1 MGDSLGQSYPDTKM
15 DQIENLKVLCRKIV
29 RNDIDHFELTVA
41 CEKFKLDFQPS
52 DDFSYKKKRLKQA
65 VLSEILKGQNLSIDD
80 KRMYGEM
87 MEATGKSLEFRSSA
101 VKGFPCSL
109 VGCLF
114 RGERHRDYV
123 QHLEKIHSTSTPF
136 QCKVGHECIRNFDS
150 ISDLKSH
157 VKLDHQRRNVGQ
169 NKPLESASGVQL
181 QDQVKCNML
190 SCGGEIFSKTTEL
203 TSHMNIRHK
212 LEFRDCV
219 FKDCDTKFNPNAA
232 SRNHFRQ
239 KHYTQ
244 NKVALKPV
252 HLLVEVSEENEQGG
266 GDIAEVDDG
275 IWDDASSDC
284 EDGNVED
291 GNDEDENIE
300 SCQEE
305 SKDDDYFLMA
315 YADFINRLITYKFI
329 PVTSVKAIATEF
341 LNQSQRSCEGRE
353 AALRKS
359 LSKIPSLTTAQ
370 IEQIV
375 LENAEDPFL
384 KAQEELSSEFKRNK
398 FMEENF
404 KFVKPLEIVLN
415 KDEVKNGAHKD
426 CIHYVPIIEALKALV
441 EDESFNKMILMAE
454 EEDVH
459 EDTLKDVR
467 DGTAYKKNLYFRHN
481 PDALAIM
488 MYSDG
493 VELTNPLSSGKGK
506 HKIVQLFWTLC
517 EIPRHQRSAVDKIQ
531 LGLVFKEKLLKK
543 YTHGQIFKSLLAD
556 LKTLETVGVQV
567 REPFERRVKAALFLY
582 SGDNLECHT
591 IGGFS
596 SCFSSRDICR

>member
-1 MGDSLGQSYPDTKM
+1 M
-15 DQIENLKVLCRKIV
+15 DQLENFKSLCRKIV
-29 RNDIDHFELTVA
+29 RNEIDHFELIA
-41 CEKFKLDFQPS
+41 GCGKFQLNFQPS
-52 DDFSYKKKRLKQA
+52 DDFAFKKNQLKQA
-65 VLSEILKGQNLSIDD
+65 VLGEILKSQNLSIDE

-87 MEATGKSLEFRSSA
+87 MEATGKLLKFRSSP

-114 RGERHRDYV
+114 RGPRHRDYV
-123 QHLEKIHSTSTPF
+123 KHLEKTHSTSTPF
-136 QCKVGHECIRNFDS
+136 QCQVDHECIRNFDS
-150 ISDLKSH
+150 ISDLKIH
-157 VKLDHQRRNVGQ
+157 VRFDHGRGKFSQT
-169 NKPLESASGVQL
+169 KPLESASGVEL
-181 QDQVKCNML
+181 QDPVKCNML

-212 LEFRDCV
+212 LEFRSCI
-219 FKDCDTKFNPNAA
+219 FKDCDAKFNPNAA
-232 SRNHFRQ
+232 TRNHFRQ
-239 KHYTQ
+239 KHYIQ
-244 NKVALKPV
+244 NKVALKSV
-252 HLLVEVSEENEQGG
+252 HLIEEVFQTPSLEGNGQGEVDNVEV
-266 GDIAEVDDG
+266 ADG
-275 IWDDASSDC
+275 MWDDDISSEG
-284 EDGNVED
+284 EDGN
-291 GNDEDENIE
+291 GEDENIE

-305 SKDDDYFLMA
+305 SKDYDYFLMA

-329 PVTSVKAIATEF
+329 PVTSVKAIASEF
-341 LNQSQRSCEGRE
+341 LSQSRRSCEGRE
-353 AALRKS
+353 AVFRKS
-359 LSKIPSLTTAQ
+359 LSKIPSLTNAQ

-375 LENAEDPFL
+375 LENADDPFI

-415 KDEVKNGAHKD
+415 KDEVKHGARKD
-426 CIHYVPIIEALKALV
+426 VVHYVPLIEALKVLV
-441 EDESFNKMILMAE
+441 EDESYNKMITMAE
-454 EEDVH
+454 DDIHKEDV
-459 EDTLKDVR
+459 LKDVR
-467 DGTAYKKNLYFRHN
+467 DGIAYKQNPYFREN

-488 MYSDG
+488 MYSDA
-493 VELTNPLSSGKGK
+493 VELCNPLSSGKGK

-517 EIPRHQRSAVDKIQ
+517 EIPRHQRSAIDKIQ

-543 YTHGQIFKSLLAD
+543 YTQGQIFKSLLAD

-567 REPFERRVKAALFLY
+567 TEPFERRVKAALYLY